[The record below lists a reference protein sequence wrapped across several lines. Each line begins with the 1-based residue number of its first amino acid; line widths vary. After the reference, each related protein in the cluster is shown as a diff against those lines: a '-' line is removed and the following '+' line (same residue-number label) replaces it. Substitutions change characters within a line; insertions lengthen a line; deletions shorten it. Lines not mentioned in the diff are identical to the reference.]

1 MMWVLV
7 AALLTGASD
16 APAPPVLT
24 APAAPAAP
32 ATPSPLTDALSL
44 ETAGNDAGAL
54 AALEQLVLSQP
65 RWELPRLEAARL
77 LLKAGSAPEL
87 DRAQAHLDAAWR
99 EAPENPRVHFLR
111 GQLLEER
118 SAPFDAI
125 RAYEKAVGLRP
136 SYDDARFR
144 LAGLWAQ
151 VGDWLKAELH
161 YRPLSKSKPAWVQ
174 VRLQLAAVLEKQ
186 GRVLDAEREFLAA
199 RDAQPTSPG
208 VLRTL
213 AAFYDRTARPQLAAK
228 VRAQLAAPEKR
239 PMRVLKPS
247 KR

>member
-32 ATPSPLTDALSL
+32 SPLADALAL

-54 AALEQLVLSQP
+54 AALERLSVAQP

-77 LLKAGSAPEL
+77 LLKAGSTPALE
-87 DRAQAHLDAAWR
+87 RAQAHLDAALR

-118 SAPFDAI
+118 RATFDAI

-161 YRPLSKSKPAWVQ
+161 YRPLSRSQPAWVQ

-186 GRVLDAEREFLAA
+186 GRTLDAEREFLAA
-199 RDAQPTSPG
+199 RAAQPTSPG

-213 AAFYDRTARPQLAAK
+213 AAFYERTDRPQLAAK

-239 PMRVLKPS
+239 SMRVLKPS

>member
-24 APAAPAAP
+24 AQAAPAA
-32 ATPSPLTDALSL
+32 APSPLADALAL

-54 AALEQLVLSQP
+54 AALERLALGQP

-77 LLKAGSAPEL
+77 LLKAGSASEL
-87 DRAQAHLDAAWR
+87 DRAQAHLDAAQK
-99 EAPENPRVHFLR
+99 EAPENPRVYFLR
-111 GQLLEER
+111 GMLLEER
-118 SAPFDAI
+118 GTTFDAI

-144 LAGLWAQ
+144 LAGLWARA
-151 VGDWLKAELH
+151 GDFLKAEWH
-161 YRPLSKSKPAWVQ
+161 YRPLSKSKPEWVQ
-174 VRLQLAAVLEKQ
+174 VRLQLASVLEQQ
-186 GRVLDAEREFLAA
+186 GRVPDAEKELLAA
-199 RDAQPTSPG
+199 RDAQPTNPG

-213 AAFYDRTARPQLAAK
+213 AAFYERTGRPQLAAK

-239 PMRVLKPS
+239 SMRALKPS

>member
-7 AALLTGASD
+7 VALLAGASD
-16 APAPPVLT
+16 APSPPVLT
-24 APAAPAAP
+24 AQAA
-32 ATPSPLTDALSL
+32 PSPLADALAL
-44 ETAGNDAGAL
+44 ESAGNDAGAL
-54 AALEQLVLSQP
+54 AALERLVLTQP
-65 RWELPRLEAARL
+65 RWELPRMEAARL
-77 LLKAGSAPEL
+77 LLKGGSAPEL
-87 DRAQAHLDAAWR
+87 ERAGVHLDAALR
-99 EAPENPRVHFLR
+99 EAPDNPRVQFLR

-118 SAPFDAI
+118 GATFDAI
-125 RAYEKAVGLRP
+125 RAYEKAVELRP

-151 VGDWLKAELH
+151 AGDWLKAELH
-161 YRPLSKSKPAWVQ
+161 YRPLSKSRPAWVQ
-174 VRLQLAAVLEKQ
+174 VRMQLAAVLEKQ
-186 GRVLDAEREFLAA
+186 GRTLDAEREFLAA
-199 RDAQPTSPG
+199 RDAQPDSPG

-239 PMRVLKPS
+239 SMRVLKPS